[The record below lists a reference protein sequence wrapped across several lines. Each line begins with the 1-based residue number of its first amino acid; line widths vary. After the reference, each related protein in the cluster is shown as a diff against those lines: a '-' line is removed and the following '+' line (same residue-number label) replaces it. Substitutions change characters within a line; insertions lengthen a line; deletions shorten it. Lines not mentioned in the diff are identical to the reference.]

1 MHIIDIIE
9 HKRDRRALTDEE
21 IAFFV
26 RGVADRSIHD
36 YQISALLMAV
46 CINGMNDDETACLTY
61 EMAHTGEVIDL
72 SFADGMVVDK
82 HSSGGVGDKTTLVAA
97 PMAAACGLKVAKMS
111 GRGLGFSGGTLDK
124 LESIPGFNVAPPRGE
139 FERFVREDGI
149 AVIGQTTE
157 IAPVDRILYAL
168 RDVTG
173 TVASIPL
180 IASSIMSKK
189 LAVLSDAIV
198 LDVKAGSGAF
208 MKTPADAIE
217 LAAKM
222 EAIGR
227 LNGRKTIA
235 AVTNMDE
242 PLGRAVGNALEVTEA
257 VDTLRGCGPADFTEL
272 CYVIASLMLVA
283 GGITDGTDDA
293 RARLKRS
300 IENGDALQKF
310 RRMVINQGG
319 DVSAIDDTSLLP
331 EARHILPV
339 PADRDGFVAAIM
351 TENIGRAALAAGAG
365 RFAHDDK
372 IDYAA
377 GITVN
382 KKVGDAVKSG
392 EPLGWIHADYTD
404 KAEAARALMAASY
417 KISDRLPDKR
427 PPAVHAVIDER
438 GADVYRTI

>member
-1 MHIIDIIE
+1 MHILDIIE
-9 HKRDRRALTDEE
+9 HKRDRRILSNEE

-26 RGVADRSIHD
+26 RGIADGSIHD

-61 EMAHTGEVIDL
+61 EMAHTGEIIDL
-72 SFADGMVVDK
+72 SFAGGTVIDK

-111 GRGLGFSGGTLDK
+111 GRGLGFTGGTLDK
-124 LESIPGFNVAPPRGE
+124 LESIPGFTIAPERSE

-157 IAPVDRILYAL
+157 VAPVDKIMYAL

-189 LAVLSDAIV
+189 LAVLSHAVV

-208 MKTPADAIE
+208 MKTPENAIK
-217 LAAKM
+217 LASKM

-235 AVTNMDE
+235 VVTNMDE
-242 PLGRAVGNALEVTEA
+242 PLGITVGNALEVTEA
-257 VDTLRGCGPADFTEL
+257 VSVLHGNGPADLTEL
-272 CYVIASLMLVA
+272 CYLITSLMLIA
-283 GGITDGTDDA
+283 GGIADNTAEA
-293 RARLKRS
+293 RAMLRRS
-300 IENGDALQKF
+300 IENGDALQKL

-331 EARHILPV
+331 KARYILPV
-339 PADRDGFVAAIM
+339 PAINDGFIASIM
-351 TENIGRAALAAGAG
+351 TENVGRAALAAGAG
-365 RFAHDDK
+365 RFSHDDK
-372 IDYAA
+372 IDHAA
-377 GITVN
+377 GISIN
-382 KKVGDAVKSG
+382 KKVGDAVSAG
-392 EPLGWIHADYTD
+392 EPLAWIHADDTD
-404 KAEAARALMAASY
+404 KADDARALISSSY
-417 KISDRLPDKR
+417 KISDRAPDKR
-427 PPAVHAVIDER
+427 PTAVYAVIQ
-438 GADVYRTI
+438 